1 MSEPF
6 VSKALE
12 ANLAETRYRDI
23 YIPEEYQNFINL
35 SEGYFGIKKRAND
48 CITEYHHPLSNRKFV
63 IEELREILIT
73 DFWFYT
79 RDNMPVDALNVPL
92 QMLDVMLREK
102 LNTQLS
108 TLIINTVLEFIWL
121 VNGKKPSL
129 TPLSVHCLNILHQHF
144 EANTY
149 SFIILTKNFV
159 RYLSGSHKHG
169 PTAFLT
175 YQLVLKVFAG
185 CYNYWQN
192 SSSIEQWLQEKA
204 SNLSDETEKLS
215 MHLGRPY
222 FDKLQE
228 QLLNKPEWEAFGNE
242 LPTYDDLADRFA
254 NATELFDQ
262 FIRKFQ
268 YVFYLLHLPGMKTI
282 SERLVWN
289 LDRLIRQ
296 TMDELSEEEVIPFI
310 DLIFSLAEEL
320 RHEHTSAVLDFQLTL
335 GLKVIDLDQTENKE
349 WVNHM
354 EKKLIAFGFISPG
367 MVFVNEDWVLSVNS
381 NHIKNIRVWLQLIEY
396 SQSLMEKL
404 LSALI
409 VNLQLGGI
417 FISDTDLFQREI
429 TKILNSNISPYYK
442 KVKQLTRIFPV
453 YFNEIGAEGE
463 IRKVTTTM
471 DEISGRQDK
480 LVHFLRKQVHTES
493 NNTLIDLT
501 LRIFRFWYDA
511 NLESLRP
518 YLPQNVYDSIDL
530 NSEWF
535 APVHSMVK
543 ELCRMKTTDPEGLLM
558 LSQKS
563 FDDLLSKVGIDN
575 QRDKERLH
583 DIHSLYA
590 HLREKYSF
598 DSVNITQ
605 LLQRYPFIP
614 ENEIEKFD
622 KALKNN
628 DYKKSLRFIYG
639 FMNRLRKIIFNP
651 AESESWENIYHKRHI
666 AIGIPSM
673 YGVYR
678 ENKFEALGLTFRL
691 EKVATRLMEKVV
703 ERINL
708 DYISA
713 TTLEEI
719 NGILEYFRE
728 GLELDGIT
736 NQSFNSNLQMLRY
749 SLTSR
754 SFSFDQYINIFQFI
768 AQDVKRI
775 IIKYFL
781 KSYEYPLKVVIPQMF
796 DPEGKLNEKEMLQ
809 LIGRKSEEFHRDVIA
824 EAFLVQPLDNF
835 ITRIMQSLRS
845 MADRLNSNLIADI
858 MSYNSEM
865 VISPLDERSPTM
877 DNQVFLGSKAYHLKN
892 LYLNN
897 FPVPPGFVITSEVF
911 RRNSTINS
919 LPALRKEL
927 YELVRRQ
934 MQRVERISGRKY
946 GDADSPLLLSV
957 RSGTAISMPGA
968 MDTILNVGLNEALV
982 EKISKK
988 ERYRWSIWDSYRR
1001 LLQSWGMAHGIE
1013 RDVFDSVMVE
1023 FKQKFQ
1029 VKQKTQFEP
1038 ADMKMLASAYHDVL
1052 SAYNVVFEQDLF
1064 RQLVKTIN
1072 MVFESWSSERAYVYR
1087 RHLQISDNWGT
1098 AVIVQ
1103 QMVYGNLSDKSGT
1116 GVIFTQNPKR
1126 GRPGVHLYG
1135 DFTLR
1140 SQGEDIVAGL
1150 VKPLPVSETQ
1160 RLQAELS
1167 GTSLQSMFPAIYKR
1181 LHDIATDLTENHGYS
1196 PQEIEFTFE
1205 SDDPRELYIL
1215 QTRDQDLNISQETS
1229 AFNLSPDE
1237 MELIGRGIGIGG
1249 GALNG
1254 YAAFD
1259 EGDIELLHSK
1269 GITSEVILI
1278 RPDTVPDDIGMIFNC
1293 NGLITARG
1301 GATSHAAVTA
1311 VRLGKTCVV
1320 NCSELAVDEAKKQC
1334 TLGNHVVK
1342 TGDAISIDGNLGNIY
1357 LGHYPVESVIDQF
1370 DYRF

>member
-23 YIPEEYQNFINL
+23 YIPEDFQNFINL

-79 RDNMPVDALNVPL
+79 RDNMPEDALNVPL
-92 QMLDVMLREK
+92 QMLDVLLQEK
-102 LNTQLS
+102 LNNQLT
-108 TLIINTVLEFIWL
+108 TLIINTVLEFVWL
-121 VNGKKPSL
+121 VTGKKPSL
-129 TPLSVHCLNILHQHF
+129 TILSVRCLEMLHQHF
-144 EANTY
+144 DENSY

-159 RYLSGSHKHG
+159 RYLSGSHKHE
-169 PTAFLT
+169 PTSALV
-175 YQLVLKVFAG
+175 YQLVAKVFEG

-192 SSSIEQWLQEKA
+192 SSSIEHWLQEKA
-204 SNLSDETEKLS
+204 SILSGESDKLAA
-215 MHLGRPY
+215 HLGQPY
-222 FDKLQE
+222 FVKLQQ
-228 QLLNKPEWEAFGNE
+228 QLNSKPNWEAFGNE

-254 NATELFDQ
+254 NATDLFDQ

-282 SERLVWN
+282 SERLIWN

-296 TMDELSEEEVIPFI
+296 TMDELEQDEVIPFI
-310 DLIFSLAEEL
+310 DLIFDLAEEL
-320 RHEHTSAVLDFQLTL
+320 RHEHPSAVLDFQLTL
-335 GLKVIDLDQTENKE
+335 GLKVIDLDLTENKE

-354 EKKLIAFGFISPG
+354 EKKLIGFGFISPG

-453 YFNEIGAEGE
+453 FFNEIGAEGE

-501 LRIFRFWYDA
+501 LRIFKFWHDG
-511 NLESLRP
+511 NLEALRA
-518 YLPQNVYDSIDL
+518 YLPQNVYDSVDL
-530 NSEWF
+530 ESEWF
-535 APVHSMVK
+535 APVHQMVN
-543 ELCRMKTTDPEGLLM
+543 ELCRMKSTDPEGLLM

-563 FDDLLSKVGIDN
+563 FDDLLSKISIDN

-639 FMNRLRKIIFNP
+639 FMNRLRKIIFDP

-781 KSYEYPLKVVIPQMF
+781 KSYEYPLKIVIPQMF

-809 LIGRKSEEFHRDVIA
+809 LVGRKSEEFHRDVIA

-835 ITRIMQSLRS
+835 ISRIMQSLGS
-845 MADRLNSNLIADI
+845 MSDRLNSNLIADI

-865 VISPLDERSPTM
+865 VLSPLDERSPNM

-911 RRNSTINS
+911 RRNSTINA
-919 LPALRKEL
+919 LPALLKEL

-934 MQRVERISGRKY
+934 LQRIERISGRKY
-946 GDADSPLLLSV
+946 GDADKPLLLSV

-968 MDTILNVGLNEALV
+968 MDTILNVGLNDALV
-982 EKISKK
+982 EKISKQQK
-988 ERYRWSIWDSYRR
+988 YQWSIWDSYRR

-1013 RDVFDSVMVE
+1013 RDVFDSVMGE

-1038 ADMKMLASAYHDVL
+1038 ADMKMLAAAYRNVL
-1052 SAYNVVFEQDLF
+1052 SDYNVLFEQDLF
-1064 RQLVKTIN
+1064 KQLVKTVN
-1072 MVFESWSSERAYVYR
+1072 MVFESWSSERAFVYR

-1103 QMVYGNLSDKSGT
+1103 QMIYGNLSDKSGT

-1140 SQGEDIVAGL
+1140 GQGEDIVAGL
-1150 VKPLPVSETQ
+1150 VKPLPVSESQ
-1160 RLQAELS
+1160 RLQAELA
-1167 GTSLQSMFPAIYKR
+1167 GPSLQTMFPAIYKR
-1181 LHDIATDLTENHGYS
+1181 LHDLATDLTENHGYS

-1205 SDDPRELYIL
+1205 SDEPKDLFIL

-1229 AFNLSPDE
+1229 AFNHSPDE
-1237 MELIGRGIGIGG
+1237 MKLIGRGIGIGG

-1259 EGDIELLHSK
+1259 EEDIELLHNK
-1269 GITSEVILI
+1269 GITDKVILI
-1278 RPDTVPDDIGMIFNC
+1278 RPDTVPDDIGMVFNC

-1320 NCSELAVDEAKKQC
+1320 NCSELSVDEVNKQC
-1334 TLGNHVVK
+1334 LLGDHLVI
-1342 TGDAISIDGNLGNIY
+1342 TGDAIAIDGNLGNIY
-1357 LGHYPVESVIDQF
+1357 LGHYPVETVIDQF